1 MRPRRSSRGCSG
13 IMTPGV
19 MYPEKAG
26 QGRGSRKPE
35 RSSEVI
41 GMRRNLWKRHCR
53 SALRTCDWK
62 GTAQVRKDRG
72 RRDRDHLEASRRKGL
87 PQVRLWAPIGSK
99 GGRGARKGSLASG
112 TCVSPPWCQGGRR
125 PRGGPAP
132 GGCIPVPRSPRMMS
146 TTAVREE
153 VEGGEWKEDPVP
165 LGQGSWTRDII
176 EKSGTGA
183 GRRARGIEN
192 ILASTGQFSRGQAG
206 RGHHQERRLTRTRK
220 GT

>member
-1 MRPRRSSRGCSG
+1 MRKSL
-13 IMTPGV
+13 
-19 MYPEKAG
+19 
-26 QGRGSRKPE
+26 RK
-35 RSSEVI
+35 R
-41 GMRRNLWKRHCR
+41 CYR
-53 SALRTCDWK
+53 SASRTCDWK
-62 GTAQVRKDRG
+62 GRAQVRKDRE
-72 RRDRDHLEASRRKGL
+72 RRDRDHLEAPKRKG
-87 PQVRLWAPIGSK
+87 PPPVRLWAPIGSK

-176 EKSGTGA
+176 GRSGTGA
-183 GRRARGIEN
+183 GKQARETEDL
-192 ILASTGQFSRGQAG
+192 LASTGRFSRGRAG
-206 RGHHQERRLTRTRK
+206 RGHHREKRLTRIRK
-220 GT
+220 GM